1 MQYETWCLLGCLLFV
16 LRVCGL
22 VLFVCS
28 FFLLW
33 MGFLR
38 LGPSDL
44 LLILGADKAAFLQK
58 VFLADVRC
66 IIKSLQERMRW
77 LAYKQHLTDTHV
89 SGSYQRAIE
98 KGAL

>member
-1 MQYETWCLLGCLLFV
+1 MLTWVLTFCVTCLWAG
-16 LRVCGL
+16 
-22 VLFVCS
+22 FVCVL
-28 FFLLW
+28 FFLLCS
-33 MGFLR
+33 
-38 LGPSDL
+38 SDL